1 MVYKHF
7 VKLLKKKL
15 WVYIT
20 NIGPTP
26 RMRVET
32 HLMNSFKMVIVATV
46 RKRKMFVDQFSGEY
60 VGPTY
65 SVRRIS
71 TSFYSSLD
79 LYVHTDRRTA
89 SRPHK
94 IKYLWLF
101 EHIIEKVKRLFTCIQ
116 NHISPSLS
124 DLIIAVCAVCIL

>member
-1 MVYKHF
+1 MSCLIAARNKISLANKVKSYKSILAPGHF
-7 VKLLKKKL
+7 YSMPYRCMESLPKRTWIKFMFSRQKL
-15 WVYIT
+15 WGRSSQIIPY
-20 NIGPTP
+20 
-26 RMRVET
+26 RE
-32 HLMNSFKMVIVATV
+32 MNFRLSVIYLH
-46 RKRKMFVDQFSGEY
+46 F
-60 VGPTY
+60 
-65 SVRRIS
+65 
-71 TSFYSSLD
+71 
-79 LYVHTDRRTA
+79 HNA